1 MGCAYV
7 VFCFSY
13 ELWKDMSGFFFS
25 PNFPGIK
32 FLCRGVWS
40 GQTYVSE
47 NNSHSNVNNQEEKR
61 DTLVIGSQVRKT
73 LK

>member
-1 MGCAYV
+1 MGNEIGKVGLELDYRSFVRHAVEMGCAYV

-40 GQTYVSE
+40 GQT
-47 NNSHSNVNNQEEKR
+47 
-61 DTLVIGSQVRKT
+61 
-73 LK
+73 

>member
-1 MGCAYV
+1 MLFF
-7 VFCFSY
+7 VFPMNYGKICQV
-13 ELWKDMSGFFFS
+13 FFFS